1 MINALEKRLQK
12 LENDIKDL
20 KATYTIAGGN
30 VKMYITKATFSVTVS
45 SNTTKQVLFI
55 PTYGVGQE
63 IMATMSG
70 KANYV
75 SGSALVTC
83 WGAHQQIQDGSGNV
97 ILEFPFVNYYGT
109 GTNTYSLEVV
119 VSATTPGTLSLV

>member
-30 VKMYITKATFSVTVS
+30 VKMYITKATFNVTVS
-45 SNTTKQVLFI
+45 SNTTKQVLFT

-70 KANYV
+70 KASYV
-75 SGSALVTC
+75 SGSVFVTC